1 MTRTW
6 GKLEIRKGN
15 VVRKYGIA
23 GVKREELLPFMRK
36 VLRNEGL
43 PVLSLITR
51 NPARGGSASA
61 WGDIEFSDEASFL
74 HELSHTQVFDGF
86 CDHQGKTRRLTCE
99 CSHSVEFHVNL
110 FRMYARYLSKE
121 AAADARRKEYRYHPV
136 NSGKAA
142 RKVRKFAEY
151 REWKN
156 RRRENR
162 KQEVEDISQESR
174 DAAAKINL
182 AAAQDAWNRM
192 SERNDWSRAYRI
204 NWYGPNAIRFTH
216 EKVWWNDAAKDWV
229 REPLAEP
236 LAHAWGRG
244 VTAKV
249 YPNGEVR
256 LVTGK
261 VVMRLEVPR

>member
-6 GKLEIRKGN
+6 GTMEIRKGN
-15 VVRKYGIA
+15 RYQRYAIA

-43 PVLSLITR
+43 PMLSLITR
-51 NPARGGSASA
+51 NPARGGQATGSV
-61 WGDIEFSDEASFL
+61 IEFSDEASFL
-74 HELSHTQVFDGF
+74 HELSHTQVRDGY
-86 CDHQGKTRRLTCE
+86 CEHTMKSGRGTCE
-99 CSHSVEFHVNL
+99 CTHSVEFHVNL

-121 AAADARRKEYRYHPV
+121 AAVAARRHEYNYHPV

-162 KQEVEDISQESR
+162 KQQAEDISQEQR
-174 DAAAKINL
+174 DAAEKMNRERAASVL
-182 AAAQDAWNRM
+182 ARM
-192 SERNDWSRAYRI
+192 DETKDWSRTGRI
-204 NWYGPNAIRFTH
+204 RWYGPNSIFFIT
-216 EKVWWNDAAKDWV
+216 EKVWWSDETKDWV

-236 LAHAWGRG
+236 IARANGNG
-244 VTAKV
+244 VRATV

-256 LVTGK
+256 LITGK
-261 VVMRLEVPR
+261 VVMRLERPA

>member
-6 GKLEIRKGN
+6 KTMEIRKGN
-15 VVRKYGIA
+15 RYQRYAIG
-23 GVKREELLPFMRK
+23 GVKRDDLVPFMRK

-43 PVLSLITR
+43 PMLVLITR
-51 NPARGGSASA
+51 NPARGGEQRGST
-61 WGDIEFSDEASFL
+61 IEFSDAASFL
-74 HELSHTQVFDGF
+74 HELSHTQVRDGY
-86 CDHQGKTRRLTCE
+86 CEHTMKTGRGTCE
-99 CSHSVEFHVNL
+99 CTHSVEFHVNL

-121 AAADARRKEYRYHPV
+121 DAARARRSEYRYHPV

-142 RKVRKFAEY
+142 RKVRKYAEY

-162 KQEVEDISQESR
+162 KQEI
-174 DAAAKINL
+174 AAIPDENRIAAEKINRER
-182 AAAQDAWNRM
+182 AQDAWNRM
-192 SERNDWSRAYRI
+192 SEWNDWSRPQRI
-204 NWYGPNAIRFTH
+204 TWVGPNSISWTH
-216 EKVWWNDAAKDWV
+216 EKVWYDNDKQDWV

-236 LAHAWGRG
+236 TAHAMGRG
-244 VTAKV
+244 VRAKV

-256 LVTGK
+256 LITGK